1 MDNYGYLYRMCVYIY
16 AHTHICVYI
25 YIFIFIYSIHIHIYI
40 HICIRIDITHETHER
55 QLLLLVCALP
65 KATAKEAQD
74 KITEASAGS
83 PNYHNVGLM

>member
-1 MDNYGYLYRMCVYIY
+1 M
-16 AHTHICVYI
+16 HIHIFVYI
-25 YIFIFIYSIHIHIYI
+25 YIHIYIYIFYTHSYIYI